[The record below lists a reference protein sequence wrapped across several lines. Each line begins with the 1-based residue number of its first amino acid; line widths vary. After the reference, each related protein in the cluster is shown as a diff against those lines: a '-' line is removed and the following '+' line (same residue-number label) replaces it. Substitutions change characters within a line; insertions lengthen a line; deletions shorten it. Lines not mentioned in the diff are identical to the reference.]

1 VTALGTSG
9 YLNEIQE
16 GEDILKIIMD
26 GTKLSDVSEINDFE
40 TFISKLGVGNS
51 NFDRDLAV
59 DNGAFMIDYIDKKV
73 IEGN

>member
-1 VTALGTSG
+1 
-9 YLNEIQE
+9 
-16 GEDILKIIMD
+16 MD

-40 TFISKLGVGNS
+40 TFIKKMGVGNS
-51 NFDRDLAV
+51 NFNIRFAV